1 MLCCLSV
8 CVRPVRPAS
17 LYDSWNRL
25 QPHCDPKIGRVEEN
39 K

>member
-17 LYDSWNRL
+17 LHDSWNRL
-25 QPHCDPKIGRVEEN
+25 QPHCDPNPTVEEN